1 MHPAFRAALTFLV
14 FIWLPVFQKPDL
26 LLWFYGDAEVPS
38 SPRSTR
44 LHSPRISWS
53 SRVMGDAS
61 GVTIFSLVRNEGDF
75 SRSLRSIVDLK
86 RSLKAIPPT
95 LPRFISLPVQLLNL
109 FILYV
114 SGNNVL
120 YGGSEA
126 RFDTVVCRTGLRG
139 LWAFYST
146 IPENKK
152 ALPGCTNRW
161 PTSEAK
167 RSSLDMSA
175 S

>member
-1 MHPAFRAALTFLV
+1 MHLAFRAALTFLV
-14 FIWLPVFQKPDL
+14 FLWLPVFQKPDL
-26 LLWFYGDAEVPS
+26 LLWFYGDAEVDI
-38 SPRSTR
+38 
-44 LHSPRISWS
+44 L
-53 SRVMGDAS
+53 VKQGDAS